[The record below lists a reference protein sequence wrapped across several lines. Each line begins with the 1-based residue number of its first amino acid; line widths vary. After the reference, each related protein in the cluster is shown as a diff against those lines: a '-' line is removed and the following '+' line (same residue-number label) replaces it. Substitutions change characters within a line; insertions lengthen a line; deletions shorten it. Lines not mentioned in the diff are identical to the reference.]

1 MYNSDDQI
9 NKNQDG
15 ANEPLNEPLT
25 DRPQDDVQPNGY
37 NSQPVPPQPVPPEP
51 EQPVPSQ
58 SEQPVPPQPQPQQQ
72 GQSEQGYAGAPY
84 AQDPVWQYPPYEYN
98 YAPVKKKRSGLR
110 ALVAVLLVVCLFG
123 GVAAGTFLVAPN
135 LKFLGFL
142 GGVQELP
149 QNTPDVP
156 PVTGQVPEIGG
167 EAPDIAVSNSPI
179 VQIAKEVGPAI
190 VGVTV
195 SVDERMGRMTTE
207 VESGYGTGIILTQDG
222 YIVTNNHVIAGSD
235 YIRITLYDATEYKA
249 VLVGV
254 DKATDLAVLKID
266 AKGLKPAA
274 LGNSDILEVGEG
286 VVAIGN
292 PLGATLAG
300 SVTSGIVSALNRQIT
315 TNGYSQNYI
324 QTDAAINPG
333 NSGGALVNMRGEV
346 IGINTLKSF
355 LAGFDNFG
363 LPIGTEGIGFA
374 IPISSARS
382 IIEQLI
388 ATGSVERPGIGISC
402 FADPT
407 GTPTGVTVAEVT
419 EGGQADQAGLLPEDI
434 ITSVDGVKVE
444 TVEELTSYI
453 QSKKIGDELLLTVWR
468 SGQEYQ
474 ATVVV
479 GNLNNMG

>member
-1 MYNSDDQI
+1 MYNSDDQ
-9 NKNQDG
+9 NTEKNTGEVSEHQS
-15 ANEPLNEPLT
+15 EPFA
-25 DRPQDDVQPNGY
+25 DHPQNGTQQSKQPEQLE
-37 NSQPVPPQPVPPEP
+37 QPVWQPERQTQP
-51 EQPVPSQ
+51 EQPVWPQ
-58 SEQPVPPQPQPQQQ
+58 SEQQAQS
-72 GQSEQGYAGAPY
+72 GQSDAGAPN
-84 AQDPVWQYPPYEYN
+84 AQNPAWQYPPYEYS
-98 YAPVKKKRSGLR
+98 YAPVQKKRSGMR
-110 ALVAVLLVVCLFG
+110 ALVAMLLVVCLLG

-135 LKFLGFL
+135 LKFFGFL
-142 GGVQELP
+142 GTQQLP
-149 QNTPDVP
+149 QNSPDVP
-156 PVTGQVPEIGG
+156 PVTGNAPEIGG
-167 EAPDIAVSNSPI
+167 DAPDITPSDSPI

-195 SVDERMGRMTTE
+195 SVDERMGRITTE

-235 YIRITLYDATEYKA
+235 YIRITLFDATEYKA

-266 AKGLKPAA
+266 ATGLKAAA
-274 LGNSDILEVGEG
+274 LGDSERIEVGEG

-355 LAGFDNFG
+355 LAGFDNYG
-363 LPIGTEGIGFA
+363 VPIGTEGIGFA
-374 IPISSARS
+374 IPISSARP

-388 ATGSVERPGIGISC
+388 TTGSVERPGIGISC

-407 GTPTGVTVAEVT
+407 GTPAGVTVADVT
-419 EGGQADQAGLLPEDI
+419 EGGPADQAGLLPEDI
-434 ITSVDGVKVE
+434 ITSVDGVKVQ

-453 QSKKIGDELLLTVWR
+453 QSKAIGDELLLTVWR
-468 SGQEYQ
+468 SGEEYQ
-474 ATVVV
+474 ATVIV